1 MEITASQQPL
11 LQTLTMCNN
20 TTALGNQSR
29 NEMNPQCFLQSSP
42 ESRVSPQISP
52 NRQVSNGPL
61 NKPAFVLQSASLV
74 NQPPKTRE
82 PPRYEE
88 AVKQSRGLLM
98 SNASQRRPPE
108 QQVPVAGSTQMFKL
122 TATPSTSSEVPT
134 ATSQHMDDLF
144 DILVESGE
152 IPPFLHQDP
161 PGPLNRTHP
170 VTASITTLPVNTA
183 LSRSPPQIQLAPPT
197 ALSAANSPGLAG
209 LPPLVT
215 DNQLEAFLERTLAE
229 TPPASDPRT
238 RGLMEELQ
246 GHLVDQ
252 QSFIPMD
259 TSDMSFHDSSPS
271 PASLNLALFDPN
283 LDNMEWLDLTAGP
296 SSPPGFPTEFLEAN
310 DMQLHFD

>member
-1 MEITASQQPL
+1 PGTTSFQIFIL
-11 LQTLTMCNN
+11 LVV
-20 TTALGNQSR
+20 
-29 NEMNPQCFLQSSP
+29 FLPVSSL
-42 ESRVSPQISP
+42 Q
-52 NRQVSNGPL
+52 
-61 NKPAFVLQSASLV
+61 PAFVLQSASLV

-88 AVKQSRGLLM
+88 AVKQSRSLHM
-98 SNASQRRPPE
+98 SNASQ
-108 QQVPVAGSTQMFKL
+108 
-122 TATPSTSSEVPT
+122 VPT

-144 DILVESGE
+144 DILVESG
-152 IPPFLHQDP
+152 
-161 PGPLNRTHP
+161 
-170 VTASITTLPVNTA
+170 ASITTLPVNTA
-183 LSRSPPQIQLAPPT
+183 LSRSPPQIQLAPP
-197 ALSAANSPGLAG
+197 AVLSAANSPGLAA

-296 SSPPGFPTEFLEAN
+296 SSPPGFPTEFLEAH

>member
-1 MEITASQQPL
+1 
-11 LQTLTMCNN
+11 
-20 TTALGNQSR
+20 
-29 NEMNPQCFLQSSP
+29 MNPQCFLQSSP

-88 AVKQSRGLLM
+88 AIKQSRGLHM
-98 SNASQRRPPE
+98 SNASQ
-108 QQVPVAGSTQMFKL
+108 
-122 TATPSTSSEVPT
+122 VPT

-183 LSRSPPQIQLAPPT
+183 LSRSPPQIQLAPPA

-209 LPPLVT
+209 LPLLVT

-238 RGLMEELQ
+238 RGLMEEL
-246 GHLVDQ
+246 

-296 SSPPGFPTEFLEAN
+296 SSPPGFPTEFLEAH